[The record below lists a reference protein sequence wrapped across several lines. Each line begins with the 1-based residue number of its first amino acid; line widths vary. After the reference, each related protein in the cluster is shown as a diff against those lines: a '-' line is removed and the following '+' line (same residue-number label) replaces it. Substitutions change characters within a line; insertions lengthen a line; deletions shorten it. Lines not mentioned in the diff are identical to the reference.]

1 MHNTKLESLFDLPQ
15 SVEEEKVEDSISNI
29 EIDDTICA
37 DSNSIMERIDKS
49 LPLVKGLT
57 SSDVEMDE
65 LAKLAIDSYTELM
78 SLGMNVEARFSSEIF
93 STAGQM
99 LGHAITA
106 KTAKVNKK
114 LKMLDLQ
121 LKKAKL
127 DNDGQNAINGVGVS
141 LDRNE
146 LLAELLASQKS

>member
-65 LAKLAIDSYTELM
+65 LAKLATDSYTELM